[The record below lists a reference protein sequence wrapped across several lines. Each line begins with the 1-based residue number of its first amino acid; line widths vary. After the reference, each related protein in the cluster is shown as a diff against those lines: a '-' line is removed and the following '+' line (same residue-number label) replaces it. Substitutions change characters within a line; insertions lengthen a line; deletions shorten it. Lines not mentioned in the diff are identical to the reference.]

1 MVQKNVISDD
11 KTIRNLLEMV
21 LGASDFFLLVET
33 VISLVTFQT
42 WYVLNPFLLWLILD
56 YPI

>member
-1 MVQKNVISDD
+1 MISDD